1 MTRLKF
7 IDAHHHLWDLSR
19 LTYPWLEA
27 KGSKRFFG
35 QPDPIR
41 KNYLPQDYFNDHQ
54 GQVNSSIHIQVGCIP
69 EHNIR
74 ETQLISSF
82 VDHGAPISAIIPS
95 VDMRSDDLVEQLDLQ
110 QAFPLVKG
118 VRHMIGK
125 SASENHQ
132 LPVFKGSDWIEAW
145 RLLAKRKLT
154 FDLQLTEE
162 QYEDVYNTLCNVPEL
177 NVVICHLA
185 SPWDQSKEGF
195 LRWQLAMKKF
205 AKLPNCS
212 MKISGFS
219 MFNHGMIEE
228 KFADYIHAAIDIF
241 GPHRCMFGSNFPVDK
256 LYISYTNLFK
266 IWQKILACYNQEES
280 KQLTAGSAANFYQ
293 L

>member
-41 KNYLPQDYFNDHQ
+41 QNYLPQDYFNDHQ
-54 GQVNSSIHIQVGCIP
+54 GQINSSIHIQVGCIP

-82 VDHGAPISAIIPS
+82 VEDGAPISAIIPS
-95 VDMRSDDLVEQLDLQ
+95 VDMRSDDLREQLDFQ

-125 SASENHQ
+125 SPDENHQ
-132 LPVFKGSDWIEAW
+132 LAAFKSSEWLSSW
-145 RLLAKRKLT
+145 QLLVKRNLT

-162 QYEDVYNTLCNVPEL
+162 QYQVVFDTLSQVQEL
-177 NVVICHLA
+177 KVVLCHFA
-185 SPWDQSKEGF
+185 SPWDQSEKGF
-195 LRWQLAMKKF
+195 KNWREWMSRF
-205 AKLPNCS
+205 ASLPNCFI
-212 MKISGFS
+212 KLSGFS
-219 MFNHGMIEE
+219 MFTHNFNQNNFIKYASSAIEL
-228 KFADYIHAAIDIF
+228 F
-241 GPHRCMFGSNFPVDK
+241 GDKRCMLGSNFPVDK
-256 LYISYTNLFK
+256 LHMTFSELLAAWQSLINNCTESEIYNISSNTVK
-266 IWQKILACYNQEES
+266 R
-280 KQLTAGSAANFYQ
+280 FYS

>member
-1 MTRLKF
+1 MTKIEL
-7 IDAHHHLWDLSR
+7 IDSHHHLWDLSKI
-19 LTYPWLEA
+19 TYPWLEA

-41 KNYLPQDYFNDHQ
+41 KNYLPKDYVSDHQ
-54 GQVNSSIHIQVGCIP
+54 NQVSSSVHIQVGCIP

-82 VDHGAPISAIIPS
+82 VEHGAPISAIIPS
-95 VDMRSDDLVEQLDLQ
+95 VDLRRDDLVEQLDLQ

-132 LPVFKGSDWIEAW
+132 SPIFKGNEWIEAW
-145 RLLAKRKLT
+145 HLLANRKLT

-162 QYEDVYNTLCNVPEL
+162 QYAGVYNALCNVPEL
-177 NVVICHLA
+177 HVAICHLA

-195 LRWQLAMKKF
+195 SRWKLAMKKF
-205 AKLPNCS
+205 AELPNCT

-219 MFNHGMIEE
+219 MFNHGMVEE
-228 KFADYIHAAIDIF
+228 RFADYAHAAINIF
-241 GPHRCMFGSNFPVDK
+241 GAHRCMYGSNFPVDN
-256 LYISYTNLFK
+256 LYVSYQQLLK
-266 IWQKILACYNQEES
+266 IWHSIIECYSNDDKENICAN
-280 KQLTAGSAANFYQ
+280 TARVFYN